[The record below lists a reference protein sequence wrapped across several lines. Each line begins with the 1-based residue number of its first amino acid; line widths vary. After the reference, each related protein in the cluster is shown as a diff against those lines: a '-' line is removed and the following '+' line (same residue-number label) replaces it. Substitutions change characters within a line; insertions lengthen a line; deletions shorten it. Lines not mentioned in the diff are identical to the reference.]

1 MAAIGGRWWPD
12 RRPPRSSHGVFLGR
26 KKGQQFDKQIPN
38 PPSADPVVPRRDNR
52 GAWAPQPG
60 GQVVRGAGG
69 SLIWM
74 PNRAEPAEWKEPRRR
89 LLFPKATPKVAAT
102 DKENRAGAVPAG
114 KDLFGA
120 KASKQEGT
128 ADGMGRARGLKA
140 QRPNGAA
147 APQLRT
153 AADIAAAQQRQMAA
167 QQRQMTDVVAA
178 PVATAV
184 PLATVSAVA
193 AVSAVAPPAA
203 ASKPAPDRPLVPA
216 DKQPI
221 GAPHDDD
228 SSSCVIS

>member
-1 MAAIGGRWWPD
+1 MAAIGAKWWPD

-38 PPSADPVVPRRDNR
+38 PPSAAPIAPRHHDR

-60 GQVVRGAGG
+60 GQVVKGVGG

-74 PNRAEPAEWKEPRRR
+74 PNRAEPVEWKEPRRR
-89 LLFPKATPKVAAT
+89 ILFPKATPKVAAM
-102 DKENRAGAVPAG
+102 DKENRGGGVAG

-120 KASKQEGT
+120 KKHEGA

-140 QRPNGAA
+140 QRSVGAA

-153 AADIAAAQQRQMAA
+153 AAEIQHQQRQMAELA
-167 QQRQMTDVVAA
+167 AA

-184 PLATVSAVA
+184 PLATAAAVA
-193 AVSAVAPPAA
+193 AVVPASSDSKAAPQRPVAVPAA
-203 ASKPAPDRPLVPA
+203 DEAPG
-216 DKQPI
+216 
-221 GAPHDDD
+221 GAPHEED